1 MNWAEIGIKTTTQG
15 IEIVNGF
22 LMAHGVSSVM
32 IEDAADFQNFLEDT
46 TVYWDY
52 VDDELMKMAHCDT
65 KVKFY
70 LPDTPQGHE
79 MLAQIQSDVTRLQEG
94 CEIDLGELSV
104 EIGYKEQE
112 EWETA
117 WQKYYHPIEISDRLI
132 IVPEWEKVELKPG
145 QKELR
150 LNPGMAFGTGGHN
163 TTRLCL
169 GILDQQMPEGISV
182 LDMGCGSGILSIA
195 ALLLGAGSVTAV
207 DIDQLATK
215 IAREN
220 ADLNH
225 VGQKNLE
232 IICGNVLDNE
242 ILANRL
248 AEKPVDMIVANIVAD
263 VIIGMAPLFVR
274 CLKKGGR
281 LIVSGIISE
290 RAEEV
295 LSVLRENGFTV
306 TEQQEDN
313 DWCAACLTI

>member
-1 MNWAEIGIKTTTQG
+1 MNWAEIAVKTTTPG

-22 LMAHGVSSVM
+22 LMAHGVNSVM
-32 IEDAADFQNFLEDT
+32 IEDAADFKNFLEDT

-52 VDDELMKMAHCDT
+52 VDEKLMEMTHCDT

-79 MLAQIQSDVTRLQEG
+79 TLAQIQSDIARLQDE
-94 CEIDLGELSV
+94 CEIDLGELSI

-117 WQKYYHPIEISDRLI
+117 WQKYYHPIVISNRLV
-132 IVPEWEKVELKPG
+132 IVPEWEKYDLLPG

-169 GILDQQMPEGISV
+169 SILDEQMPEGIEI

-195 ALLLGAGSVTAV
+195 ALLLGAKKVTAV

-220 ADLNH
+220 ADLN
-225 VGQKNLE
+225 GIDPASLD
-232 IICGNVLDNE
+232 IICGNVLKDE
-242 ILANRL
+242 ALADSL
-248 AEKPVDMIVANIVAD
+248 AAHPVDMILANIVAD
-263 VIIGMAPLFVR
+263 VIIGMAPLFLR

-281 LIVSGIISE
+281 LIVSGIITE

-295 LSVLRENGFTV
+295 LSVLRETGFTV
-306 TEQQEDN
+306 TEQKEDN
-313 DWCAACLTI
+313 GWCAACLTA

>member
-1 MNWAEIGIKTTTQG
+1 MNWAEIAVKTTTPG
-15 IEIVNGF
+15 IENVNGF
-22 LMAHGVSSVM
+22 LMAHGVNSVM
-32 IEDAADFQNFLEDT
+32 IEDAADFKNFLEDT

-52 VDDELMKMAHCDT
+52 VDEKLMEMTHCDT

-79 MLAQIQSDVTRLQEG
+79 TLAQIQSDIVRLQDE
-94 CEIDLGELSV
+94 CEIDLGELSI

-117 WQKYYHPIEISDRLI
+117 WQKYYHPIVISNRLV
-132 IVPEWEKVELKPG
+132 IVPEWEKYDLLPG

-169 GILDQQMPEGISV
+169 SILDEQMPEEIEI

-195 ALLLGAGSVTAV
+195 ALLLGAKKVTAV

-220 ADLNH
+220 ADLN
-225 VGQKNLE
+225 GIDPASLD
-232 IICGNVLDNE
+232 IICGNVLKDE
-242 ILANRL
+242 ALADSL
-248 AEKPVDMIVANIVAD
+248 AAHPVDMILANIVAD
-263 VIIGMAPLFVR
+263 VIIGMAPLFLR

-281 LIVSGIISE
+281 LIVSGIITE

-295 LSVLRENGFTV
+295 LSVLRATGFTV
-306 TEQQEDN
+306 TEQKEDN
-313 DWCAACLTI
+313 GWCAACLTA

>member
-32 IEDAADFQNFLEDT
+32 IEDAADFQSFLEDT

-52 VDDELMKMAHCDT
+52 VDEKLMEMTHCDT
-65 KVKFY
+65 KIKFY

-79 MLAQIQSDVTRLQEG
+79 TLSLIQSDITRLQQD
-94 CEIDLGELSV
+94 CEIDLGELSI

-132 IVPEWEKVELKPG
+132 IVPEWEKTTLKPG

-169 GILDQQMPEGISV
+169 SILDSQMPAGVTV

-195 ALLLGAGSVTAV
+195 ALLLGAKEVTAV

-220 ADLNH
+220 ADLNG
-225 VGQKNLE
+225 VGQDNLS
-232 IICGNVLDNE
+232 IICGNVLNDAA
-242 ILANRL
+242 LADRL
-248 AEKPVDMIVANIVAD
+248 AAEPVDLIVANIVAD

-274 CLKKGGR
+274 CLKKGGQ

-290 RAEEV
+290 RADEV
-295 LSVLRENGFTV
+295 LNVLRGVGFTV
-306 TEQQEDN
+306 TEQRDDN
-313 DWCAACLTI
+313 GWCAACLTD

>member
-1 MNWAEIGIKTTTQG
+1 MNWAEIAIKTTTEG

-22 LMAHGVSSVM
+22 LMAHGVNSVM

-46 TVYWDY
+46 TIYWDY
-52 VDDELMKMAHCDT
+52 VDDKLMEMAHCDT
-65 KVKFY
+65 RVKFY

-79 MLAQIQSDVTRLQEG
+79 TLAQIQADITRLQEG
-94 CEIDLGELSV
+94 CELNLGELAI

-132 IVPEWEKVELKPG
+132 IVPEWEHAQLKEG
-145 QKELR
+145 QHQLL
-150 LNPGMAFGTGGHN
+150 LNPGMAFGTGDHN

-169 GILDQQMPEGISV
+169 QVLDSQMPEGVSV

-195 ALLLGAGSVTAV
+195 ALMLGAKHVTAV

-220 ADLNH
+220 AELNH
-225 VGQKNLE
+225 IPEPQLD
-232 IICGNVLDNE
+232 IICGNVLNDQA
-242 ILANRL
+242 LADTL
-248 AEKPVDMIVANIVAD
+248 ASEPVDLIVANIVAD
-263 VIIGMAPLFVR
+263 VIIGMAPLFIR
-274 CLKKGGR
+274 CLKKGGQ

-295 LSVLRENGFTV
+295 LNVLRDTGFTV
-306 TEQQEDN
+306 TGQQEDGG
-313 DWCAACLTI
+313 WCAASLRA

>member
-1 MNWAEIGIKTTTQG
+1 MNWAEIAIKTTTAG

-46 TVYWDY
+46 TIYWDY
-52 VDDELMKMAHCDT
+52 VDDKLMEMAHCDT
-65 KVKFY
+65 RIKFY

-79 MLAQIQSDVTRLQEG
+79 TLAQIQTDLPRLQQD
-94 CEIDLGELSV
+94 CEINLGELAV

-132 IVPEWEKVELKPG
+132 IVPDWEKAPEKEG
-145 QKELR
+145 QHQLR
-150 LNPGMAFGTGGHN
+150 LNPGMAFGTGDHN

-169 GILDQQMPEGISV
+169 NTRSSVPEGVSV

-195 ALLLGAGSVTAV
+195 ALMLGARHVTAV

-225 VGQKNLE
+225 IPEETLD
-232 IICGNVLDNE
+232 IICGNVLNDSALGDT
-242 ILANRL
+242 LA
-248 AEKPVDMIVANIVAD
+248 AQPVDLIVANIVAD

-274 CLKKGGR
+274 CLKKGGQ

-290 RAEEV
+290 RADEV
-295 LSVLRENGFTV
+295 LNVLRENGFTV
-306 TEQQEDN
+306 TGQQEDGG
-313 DWCAACLTI
+313 WCAASLRA